1 MLKVPVNVVFGVVWV
16 VVVDD
21 KLDVVDVQPS
31 GGDVCSYQDGS
42 RTVFEL
48 SQHPVPLLLLLV
60 AVNAHG
66 GVAVTSHQSGQVVG
80 FPLGLNKDQN
90 LVLGLATDLFQQ
102 PVKCFT
108 NELTYLLNF
117 HQQLGVP
124 I

>member
-1 MLKVPVNVVFGVVWV
+1 MNVVFGIVWV

-21 KLDVVDVQPS
+21 KLDVVNVQPS

-102 PVKCFT
+102 PVKYLQM
-108 NELTYLLNF
+108 NYLKYLLN
-117 HQQLGVP
+117 LLLIYGRAP